1 MVKQKKIEE
10 IYTNLS
16 EIDHVLQRSG
26 MWVGST
32 KEELSQMYV
41 FDDNE
46 GQMTLKDINYVP
58 AMLKIFDEVLSNSCD
73 EYRRETNLGLNRIDV
88 EIHKEGYISIKD
100 NGGIPI
106 VIHNDAGCYVPE
118 FIFGRLRTSSNY
130 NDDESRTL
138 IGTNGVGASLANIFS
153 SKFIIES
160 ADGKKSFYRSWSDN
174 MKTLNDDL
182 VVKKCKDHYT
192 KTTFYID
199 FPKFD
204 INYKEFTDD
213 FILAMEKRCIDAAAA
228 NFGLRVNFV
237 VYDKKTQIKK
247 SDWKFKKF
255 DEYIELYS
263 GFVNVN
269 NVITFSD
276 KEKSVWIYPSDNSIN
291 VGFVDGA
298 QCSKGTH
305 INAIRYNINKSIQ
318 EHLSKKHKIDV
329 TLHNVD
335 QKYSLFCIVDVVNP
349 EYDSQTKECL
359 TTPIDKFSREE
370 NYKFTVPDNF
380 LAKTQKSEIT
390 NLVLDWYKQKET
402 AEDQRQIRKMNRE
415 SGKLLRNDKF
425 INCNSRKVSEKQL
438 WIFEGDSAASGFRQ
452 GRDPQ
457 TQAGYLM
464 RGVPLNVIGM
474 KPTQVMKNQVLNDI
488 VKILGLKW
496 GERNDKKDLKFN
508 KIVISTDMD
517 FDGHKIAALLMV
529 FFNHFPELYEQK
541 MICRIISPII
551 IATRGTG
558 KKQENKL
565 YYDLE
570 SYRKEQS
577 KLKNWSIKYV
587 KGLGAQNLSQ
597 YRQMMQSNHFQ
608 YFTKDDISDMMLGK
622 WFGKGIASTRKD
634 MLRDDVEA

>member
-130 NDDESRTL
+130 NDNESRTL

-269 NVITFSD
+269 NAITFSD

>member
-1 MVKQKKIEE
+1 MKQKKIEE

-46 GQMTLKDINYVP
+46 GQMTLRDINYVP

-73 EYRRETNLGLNRIDV
+73 EYRRTTNLGLNRIDV

-106 VIHNDAGCYVPE
+106 VMHKDAGCYVPE

-182 VVKKCKDHYT
+182 VVKECKDHYT

-204 INYKEFTDD
+204 IKYKEFTDD

-247 SDWKFKKF
+247 SDWKFTKF

-269 NVITFSD
+269 SAIAFSD

-318 EHLSKKHKIDV
+318 EYLDKKHKIDV

-335 QKYSLFCIVDVVNP
+335 QKYSLFCMVDVVNP

-359 TTPIDKFSREE
+359 TTPVDKFSREE

-390 NLVLDWYKQKET
+390 NLVIDWYKQKET

-508 KIVISTDMD
+508 KLVISTDMD

>member
-106 VIHNDAGCYVPE
+106 VMHNDAGCYVPE

-269 NVITFSD
+269 NAITFSD

-318 EHLSKKHKIDV
+318 EHLNKKHKIDV

-359 TTPIDKFSREE
+359 TTPVDKFSREE

>member
-1 MVKQKKIEE
+1 MKQKKIEE

-58 AMLKIFDEVLSNSCD
+58 ALLKIFDEVLSNSCD

-106 VIHNDAGCYVPE
+106 VMHNDAGCYVPE

-228 NFGLRVNFV
+228 NFGLRVNFA

-247 SDWKFKKF
+247 SNWKFKKF

-269 NVITFSD
+269 NAITFSD

-318 EHLSKKHKIDV
+318 EYLSKKHKIDV

-359 TTPIDKFSREE
+359 TTPVDKFSREE

-380 LAKTQKSEIT
+380 LTKTQKSEIT

-577 KLKNWSIKYV
+577 KLKNWGIKYV

>member
-1 MVKQKKIEE
+1 MKQKKIEE

-58 AMLKIFDEVLSNSCD
+58 ALLKIFDEVLSNSCD
-73 EYRRETNLGLNRIDV
+73 EYRRETNLGLNRIDI

-106 VIHNDAGCYVPE
+106 VMHNDAGCYVPE

-182 VVKKCKDHYT
+182 VVKRCKDHYT

-269 NVITFSD
+269 NAITFSD

-318 EHLSKKHKIDV
+318 EYLSKKHKIDV

-359 TTPIDKFSREE
+359 TTPVDKFSREE

-380 LAKTQKSEIT
+380 LTKTQKSEIT

-608 YFTKDDISDMMLGK
+608 YFTKDDISDMMLAK

>member
-1 MVKQKKIEE
+1 MKQKKIEE

-46 GQMTLKDINYVP
+46 GQMTLRDINYVP

-73 EYRRETNLGLNRIDV
+73 EFRRATNLGLNKIDV

-106 VIHNDAGCYVPE
+106 VMHKDAGCYVPE

-130 NDDESRTL
+130 NDNESRTL

-182 VVKKCKDHYT
+182 AVKKCKDHYT

-237 VYDKKTQIKK
+237 VYDKKTRIKK

-263 GFVNVN
+263 GFVNIN
-269 NVITFSD
+269 NAITFSD

-318 EHLSKKHKIDV
+318 EYLSKKHKIDV

-335 QKYSLFCIVDVVNP
+335 QKYSLFCMVDVVNP

-359 TTPIDKFSREE
+359 TTPVDKFSREK

-380 LAKTQKSEIT
+380 LAKAQKSEIT
-390 NLVLDWYKQKET
+390 NLVIDWYKQKET

-496 GERNDKKDLKFN
+496 GEKNDKKDLKFS

-541 MICRIISPII
+541 MVCRIISPII

-608 YFTKDDISDMMLGK
+608 YFTKDNISDMMLGK